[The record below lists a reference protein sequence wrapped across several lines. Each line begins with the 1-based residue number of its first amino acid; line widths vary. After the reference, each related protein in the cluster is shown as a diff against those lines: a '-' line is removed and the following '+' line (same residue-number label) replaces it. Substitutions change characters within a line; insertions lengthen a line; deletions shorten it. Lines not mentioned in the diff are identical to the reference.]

1 MSRACLELRLGLLE
15 RRTGCESRHE
25 LVEPDATPPRHAR
38 RGRQVAYVDMR
49 VPRQPD
55 VVSAGALGSLK
66 APSSDA
72 DNAELAAVYPDCLAE
87 HGGVPVEHVPQRRSL
102 ITATAVPSGGR
113 SSSAVNARPSCSRA
127 PRT

>member
-25 LVEPDATPPRHAR
+25 LVEPGSASPRHVR
-38 RGRQVAYVDMR
+38 RGRQVAYVDMG
-49 VPRQPD
+49 VPRHPD

-87 HGGVPVEHVPQRRSL
+87 HGGVPVEHVRPEAIADHGHSGPVGR
-102 ITATAVPSGGR
+102 AVISDR
-113 SSSAVNARPSCSRA
+113 LW
-127 PRT
+127 